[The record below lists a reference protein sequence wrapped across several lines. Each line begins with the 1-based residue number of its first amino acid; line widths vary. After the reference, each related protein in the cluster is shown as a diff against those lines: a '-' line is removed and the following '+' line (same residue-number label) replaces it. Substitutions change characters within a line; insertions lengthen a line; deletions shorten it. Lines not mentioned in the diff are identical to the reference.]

1 MFKGKRMYVINT
13 VIAAICSTVLALV
26 DIYGYKGLGSKIPF
40 ILLAPWLATNVC
52 FLFRKKTDRERFLFP
67 VGLLI
72 VVASIAIFVF
82 GLPAVSYPEAK
93 NIAMGAGLT
102 DLTKSPLNRT
112 LATELPTKRSLSNP
126 ASSNAYMFTGE
137 LEGEKVYLLVSPWD
151 GSIQT
156 ETVGD
161 SYIDGA
167 IESLEERDKGNP

>member
-1 MFKGKRMYVINT
+1 MFKGKRIYVINT
-13 VIAAICSTVLALV
+13 VIAIICSIVLVLV
-26 DIYGYKGLGSKIPF
+26 DIYGYKGLGSTIPF
-40 ILLAPWLATNVC
+40 ILLAPWLAINV
-52 FLFRKKTDRERFLFP
+52 FFAFKKKPDKERFLFP
-67 VGLLI
+67 VGLFI
-72 VVASIAIFVF
+72 VIASIAIFVF
-82 GLPAVSYPEAK
+82 SLPAVSYPEAR

-102 DLTKSPLNRT
+102 DLAKSPLNRT

-126 ASSNAYMFTGE
+126 ASNAYMFTGE

-167 IESLEERDKGNP
+167 IELLEERDKGKP